1 MDNCTDQNLAPRGT
15 GFFRAPGLFVRLS
28 NKGLNAVDPDSVWS
42 PTSPLDFK
50 NLPSNTVNTNLKA
63 SGLQGIEAD
72 LKLRTCSPRVGL
84 GLVDALTGN
93 ESSLHFGGKNSFLES
108 IRPFLELALPKVAT
122 DASGQKTGSTGAA
135 MNGVTGFAQCEDE
148 EYTCVIQHGPNPRTT
163 HILGGETVEVSKG
176 VRSNRPIFSIE
187 PISEQSWPSMP
198 ADGVTSGLCSY
209 CRRRLRQDR
218 DMYMYMG
225 EKAFCSNE
233 CRKCCIE
240 EEIEEVEELMMLDSG
255 NCAAL
260 N

>member
-50 NLPSNTVNTNLKA
+50 NLSSNTVNTNLK
-63 SGLQGIEAD
+63 
-72 LKLRTCSPRVGL
+72 LRTSPPRVGL
-84 GLVDALTGN
+84 GLVDALTAD
-93 ESSLHFGGKNSFLES
+93 ESSLHFGGKSSFLES
-108 IRPFLELALPKVAT
+108 IKPFLELGLPKVAT
-122 DASGQKTGSTGAA
+122 DAPGQKTGSTGVA

-187 PISEQSWPSMP
+187 PIAEQSWPSMP

-218 DMYMYMG
+218 DMYMYLG

-233 CRKCCIE
+233 CRKCCID